1 MSGTSDTIKGRAKEA
16 VGVVTSTTSR
26 GQAFQRMK
34 SARQE
39 GQHALRPH
47 MEHNKAL
54 EGPQLEA
61 SAA

>member
-1 MSGTSDTIKGRAKEA
+1 
-16 VGVVTSTTSR
+16 
-26 GQAFQRMK
+26 
-34 SARQE
+34 
-39 GQHALRPH
+39 